1 MPHVLR
7 FATWCFLQLSGLKG
21 SDGTVQNEE
30 LQALQALSGR
40 GGASQQSGSHSTR
53 VVDNLRMQLNTTTS
67 TFKSVLEVR
76 RDALQASE
84 ARRNLFASSVPSAS
98 ESLATACASER
109 VSIGKLRVPCICS
122 MCDLRGPRHRA
133 AARRAC
139 KPYTDST
146 AGGCGW

>member
-1 MPHVLR
+1 MR
-7 FATWCFLQLSGLKG
+7 G
-21 SDGTVQNEE
+21 VQNEE

-84 ARRNLFASSVPSAS
+84 ARRNLFASSAPGASAS
-98 ESLATACASER
+98 LDPYLKASASSSGACS
-109 VSIGKLRVPCICS
+109 
-122 MCDLRGPRHRA
+122 
-133 AARRAC
+133 
-139 KPYTDST
+139 Y
-146 AGGCGW
+146 GCGSLTCAFA